1 MDKYFQK
8 VKDENYKK
16 YILPLEQA
24 DEAMKIAEAI
34 FRSDCV
40 LRKEMYYGVQEYQKE
55 FLLNLATDKDFL
67 ALKPR
72 QCGVTD
78 LLAAH
83 IAAKI
88 IRHDCGITY
97 SNDKLNILMVF
108 ANAQLVDEFV
118 KKLKQCLSVANYTS
132 KVKRFDHR
140 CYLDKAQHTCVKFCS
155 ANSLLS
161 IDIKDYS
168 VDEMYFDEYA
178 FMKKEIIE
186 ELCLVNSKAKKV
198 FITTPQAIT
207 TCFTVMDYLSND
219 HNYQDIKWFETLKYR
234 GGGLFAYKSERIDN
248 LKKDEI
254 EQLVKDGW
262 KITSPTYAK
271 YKEMLGESFINE
283 LNDYTY
289 GRKEKN

>member
-1 MDKYFQK
+1 MDKYFDK
-8 VKDENYKK
+8 LKDENYKK

-24 DEAMKIAEAI
+24 DEAMRIAEAI
-34 FRSDCV
+34 FQSDCV

-118 KKLKQCLSVANYTS
+118 KSEPREVLEEEKETALQ
-132 KVKRFDHR
+132 
-140 CYLDKAQHTCVKFCS
+140 
-155 ANSLLS
+155 
-161 IDIKDYS
+161 
-168 VDEMYFDEYA
+168 YFNQ
-178 FMKKEIIE
+178 FE
-186 ELCLVNSKAKKV
+186 ELTGNLVHKN
-198 FITTPQAIT
+198 
-207 TCFTVMDYLSND
+207 ME
-219 HNYQDIKWFETLKYR
+219 YQLGF
-234 GGGLFAYKSERIDN
+234 
-248 LKKDEI
+248 
-254 EQLVKDGW
+254 EQLDN
-262 KITSPTYAK
+262 Y
-271 YKEMLGESFINE
+271 EFL
-283 LNDYTY
+283 
-289 GRKEKN
+289 